1 MRGATRARRLLC
13 ITAIALLSGACAPGS
28 VRRSASVMEY
38 LYPSGNVSPPPQEI
52 HLQLPLRVGIAFVPA
67 GPNSTRVTGIEGVS
81 PATLEGAF
89 SEPQQRE
96 LLKRVAEAFRGTQDV
111 AFVEV
116 LPTHNLKGKGGFEEV
131 QPIAA
136 MYGLNL
142 LALVSYDQI
151 QFDDRD
157 ASSLLYWTI
166 VGAYV
171 VPGDLH
177 ETQTLLDASVF
188 DMATRALLFSGSGS
202 SVVKGRSNANDV
214 RRKLRAA
221 SVDGFEKAAD
231 DLIAN
236 LKISLGV
243 FRENARQGTVR
254 GLGTPAVQIHRP
266 DVQAAASA
274 AGALAAGDLA
284 GVALLALAAAM
295 ALRDRPR
302 TRALRMPWWTLGFVA
317 AALWVSFG
325 PRAESLSDSLLLERA
340 AFLRGELWRLLGA
353 SLVHGWPQ
361 LALFDLGAIAIL
373 GAWLEQRSRVRVV
386 QAFLLAGLLSGAA
399 VLVLRPDIGF
409 YQGSS
414 AFACALFVLC
424 AARLL
429 APGSGALER
438 GVAWLALQGFA
449 LKLGL
454 EVSGALGSP
463 FFAGQTG
470 VESLAVAHVAG
481 ALAGALLVLARRY
494 ARAARL
500 PGSARIAPA
509 LRCGSGSS

>member
-1 MRGATRARRLLC
+1 M
-13 ITAIALLSGACAPGS
+13 
-28 VRRSASVMEY
+28 
-38 LYPSGNVSPPPQEI
+38 
-52 HLQLPLRVGIAFVPA
+52 RVGIAFVPA
-67 GPNSTRVTGIEGVS
+67 GPNSTRVSGIEGVS
-81 PATLEGAF
+81 PGTLEGAF

-116 LPTHNLKGKGGFEEV
+116 LPTHNLKGKGGFDELR
-131 QPIAA
+131 PIAA

-221 SVDGFEKAAD
+221 SVEGFEKAAD

-236 LKISLGV
+236 LQISLGV

-254 GLGTPAVQIHRP
+254 GLGTPSVQVHRP

-302 TRALRMPWWTLGFVA
+302 ARALRVPWWTFGFVA

-325 PRAESLSDSLLLERA
+325 PRAESLTESLLLTALRSCA
-340 AFLRGELWRLLGA
+340 ASSGACSARRSCTAGRGSRSSISG
-353 SLVHGWPQ
+353 
-361 LALFDLGAIAIL
+361 
-373 GAWLEQRSRVRVV
+373 RSR
-386 QAFLLAGLLSGAA
+386 SW
-399 VLVLRPDIGF
+399 
-409 YQGSS
+409 
-414 AFACALFVLC
+414 
-424 AARLL
+424 
-429 APGSGALER
+429 APGSSSAREHGWCR
-438 GVAWLALQGFA
+438 R
-449 LKLGL
+449 
-454 EVSGALGSP
+454 SCSP
-463 FFAGQTG
+463 ACFR
-470 VESLAVAHVAG
+470 
-481 ALAGALLVLARRY
+481 ARRCSCCGPTSASTR
-494 ARAARL
+494 ARPRSPAPCSCCAPRAC
-500 PGSARIAPA
+500 SRRAPA
-509 LRCGSGSS
+509 RWSAASRGSRCRASR